1 MGKTFR
7 RDKTSK
13 GPYSKLNTHRDLP
26 DFQDLEDYDE
36 DGFPIESD
44 EGENY
49 VGLYFEKSDVEQ
61 PENESSGKNH
71 KGKR

>member
-7 RDKTSK
+7 RDKTRK
-13 GPYSKLNTHRDLP
+13 GTYSKLNTHRDLP
-26 DFQDLEDYDE
+26 DFQDLADYDE

-49 VGLYFEKSDVEQ
+49 VGLYFKKSDVEQ
-61 PENESSGKNH
+61 PENESAGKNH